1 LSRSQFLANGSA
13 ISGRRQTETN
23 LVVSC
28 LFAEVWYAARDVLG
42 RRWGRKEGR
51 GACQAHTVATSRKT
65 KRTTENTF
73 FEVSVPLDDIQE
85 VFRMASSAQKRRHG
99 R

>member
-1 LSRSQFLANGSA
+1 
-13 ISGRRQTETN
+13 
-23 LVVSC
+23 
-28 LFAEVWYAARDVLG
+28 
-42 RRWGRKEGR
+42 
-51 GACQAHTVATSRKT
+51 VATSRKT

-85 VFRMASSAQKRRHG
+85 VFRMASSAQKCRHG